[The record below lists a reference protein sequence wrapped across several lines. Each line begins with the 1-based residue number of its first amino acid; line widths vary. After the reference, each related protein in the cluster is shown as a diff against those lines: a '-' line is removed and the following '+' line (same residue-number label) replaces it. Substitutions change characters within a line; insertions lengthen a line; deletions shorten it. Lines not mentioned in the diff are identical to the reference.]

1 MKKSEHHLRYA
12 IKGNAIFSISSA
24 LTLLLSSR
32 PIAKIMNLSAPNSL
46 VFIGIGLFIFAI
58 TLFHNAF
65 RKELKSTQIRFI
77 IIQDWLWVIG
87 SLILLIWN
95 PFGISMIGN
104 YIIAGVALIV
114 TIFAILQHRTLNNF
128 VTEGK

>member
-1 MKKSEHHLRYA
+1 MKKTEHHLRYA

-46 VFIGIGLFIFAI
+46 VYIGIGLFIFAI
-58 TLFHNAF
+58 TLFQNAF

-77 IIQDWLWVIG
+77 VIQDWLWVIG

-128 VTEGK
+128 VSEYE

>member
-1 MKKSEHHLRYA
+1 MKKTEHHLRYA

-24 LTLLLSSR
+24 ITLLLSSQ
-32 PIAKIMNLSAPNSL
+32 PIAKIMNLAVPNSL
-46 VFIGIGLFIFAI
+46 VYIGIGLFIFAI
-58 TLFHNAF
+58 TLFQNAF

-128 VTEGK
+128 VSK

>member
-58 TLFHNAF
+58 TLFQNAF

>member
-24 LTLLLSSR
+24 ITLLLSSR
-32 PIAKIMNLSAPNSL
+32 PIAKIMNLAAPKSL
-46 VFIGIGLFIFAI
+46 VYIGIGLFIFAI

-128 VTEGK
+128 VSEYE